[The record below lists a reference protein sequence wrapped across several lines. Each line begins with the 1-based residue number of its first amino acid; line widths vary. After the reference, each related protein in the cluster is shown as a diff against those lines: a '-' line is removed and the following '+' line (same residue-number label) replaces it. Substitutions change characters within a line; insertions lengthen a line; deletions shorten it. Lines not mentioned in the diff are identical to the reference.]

1 MIARIST
8 VSFQGVDVLDIDVQV
23 QITNG
28 LPAFHIVG
36 LPDKMVGES
45 RERIRGALHAIGL
58 SLPPQRITVNLAPAR
73 VQKEGSH
80 YDLPIAMALLSAMS
94 AIDAEDIENKYAVGE
109 LSLDA
114 SINSVPGVL
123 PAAIQ
128 ALNKNKQLVCPASC
142 GSEAAW
148 VEGLE
153 VIAVPNLL
161 SLMNH
166 FKGTQVLSQPEPKAI
181 KRENH
186 GLDFSDVKGQSTAKR
201 VMEIAAA
208 GGHNV
213 MMIGPPGAG
222 KSMLAARLPT
232 ILPDMTAKE
241 SLDISMV
248 YSVAGKLIEGGLLT
262 ERPFREPHH
271 SASLP
276 SLVGGGMHA
285 KPGEISLAHNG
296 VLFLDEL
303 PEFSRATLES
313 LRQPIETGK
322 SVVSRAHGHFT
333 YPANFQLIAAMN
345 PCRCGYM
352 GDPDR
357 SCSRAPRCGQDYQSK
372 ISGPLLDRF
381 DLFIELAALSPI
393 EISNQQAGESSAAI
407 QNRVMA
413 ARQQQMARNPK
424 KIRNSDLAA
433 KDLDTILTLE
443 KAAQDIMIKAVEKL
457 KLSARSY
464 HRLLKVAQTIADLD
478 GQKSIHQQHVSE
490 ALSYRLLR
498 YV

>member
-1 MIARIST
+1 MTARIST
-8 VSFQGVDVLDIDVQV
+8 VAFQGVEVLDIDVQV
-23 QITNG
+23 QVTGG
-28 LPAFHIVG
+28 LPAIHIVG
-36 LPDKMVGES
+36 LPDKTVAES

-58 SLPPQRITVNLAPAR
+58 PLPPQRITINLAPAR

-80 YDLPIAMALLSAMS
+80 YDLPIAMALLGAMS
-94 AIDAEDIENKYAVGE
+94 LIEERDLINKYAVGE
-109 LSLDA
+109 LSLDGT
-114 SINSVPGVL
+114 INSVPGVL
-123 PAAIQ
+123 PAAMQ
-128 ALNKNKQLVCPASC
+128 ALNSGKQLVCPASC

-148 VEGLE
+148 VDGLE
-153 VIAVPNLL
+153 VIAAPHLL
-161 SLMNH
+161 SLLNH
-166 FKGTQVLSQPEPKAI
+166 LKGTQVLSQPEPKAVQ
-181 KRENH
+181 KKDHN
-186 GLDFSDVKGQSTAKR
+186 LDFSDVKGQATAKR

-232 ILPDMTAKE
+232 ILPDMAAQE

-248 YSVAGKLIEGGLLT
+248 YSVAGKLTKGGLIQ

-285 KPGEISLAHNG
+285 KPGEISLAHHG

-303 PEFSRATLES
+303 PEFSRSTLES

-322 SVVSRAHGHFT
+322 SVVSRANGHYT
-333 YPANFQLIAAMN
+333 YPANFQLVAAMN

-381 DLFIELAALSPI
+381 DLFIELPALSPT
-393 EISNQQAGESSAAI
+393 EISNQQAGESSSEI
-407 QNRVMA
+407 QKRVVA
-413 ARQQQMARNPK
+413 ARRKQIGRNPEK
-424 KIRNSDLAA
+424 VKNSDLTA
-433 KDLDTILTLE
+433 KNLDTVLTVEPDAQEILNT
-443 KAAQDIMIKAVEKL
+443 AVDKL
-457 KLSARSY
+457 KLSARAY
-464 HRLLKVAQTIADLD
+464 HRILKVSQTIADLD
-478 GQKSIHQQHVSE
+478 QKSTIQKPHICE

>member
-1 MIARIST
+1 MTARIST
-8 VSFQGVDVLDIDVQV
+8 VAFQGVEVLDIDVQV
-23 QITNG
+23 QVTNG
-28 LPAFHIVG
+28 LPAFNIVG
-36 LPDKMVGES
+36 LPDKTVAES

-58 SLPPQRITVNLAPAR
+58 PMPPQRITVNLAPAR
-73 VQKEGSH
+73 VQKEGGH
-80 YDLPIAMALLSAMS
+80 YDLPIALALLSAMS
-94 AIDAEDIENKYAVGE
+94 LIDEEDSSSKYAMGE
-109 LSLDA
+109 LSLDGT
-114 SINSVPGVL
+114 INSVPGVL
-123 PAAIQ
+123 PAAMQ
-128 ALNKNKQLVCPASC
+128 AFNQKKQLICPASC
-142 GSEAAW
+142 GNEAAW

-153 VIAVPNLL
+153 IIAAPHLL
-161 SLMNH
+161 SLLIH
-166 FKGTQVLSQPEPKAI
+166 LKGTQVLSQPEPKAI
-181 KRENH
+181 QSENH
-186 GLDFSDVKGQSTAKR
+186 ATDFSDVKGQTTAKR

-232 ILPDMTAKE
+232 ILPDMNAQE
-241 SLDISMV
+241 SLDISMI
-248 YSVAGKLIEGGLLT
+248 YSVAGKLKAGGLLK

-276 SLVGGGMHA
+276 SLVGGGIYA
-285 KPGEISLAHNG
+285 KPGEISLAHHG

-322 SVVSRAHGHFT
+322 SVVSRANGHYT

-357 SCSRAPRCGQDYQSK
+357 ACSRAPRCGQEYQSK

-381 DLFIELAALSPI
+381 DLFIELAALSPT
-393 EISNQQAGESSAAI
+393 EISKKKGGESSFSI
-407 QNRVMA
+407 QQRVIA
-413 ARQQQMARNPK
+413 ARQKQMLRNPN
-424 KIRNSDLAA
+424 KIKNADLSA
-433 KDLDTILTLE
+433 KDLDVVLSIHAE
-443 KAAQDIMIKAVEKL
+443 AQAIMNRAVDKL
-457 KLSARSY
+457 KLSARAY
-464 HRLLKVAQTIADLD
+464 HRLLKVGQTIADLD
-478 GQKSIHQQHVSE
+478 QQTIIQKHHISE

>member
-1 MIARIST
+1 MTARIST
-8 VSFQGVDVLDIDVQV
+8 VAFQGVEVLDIDVQV
-23 QITNG
+23 QITGG
-28 LPAFHIVG
+28 LPAMHIVG
-36 LPDKMVGES
+36 LPDKTVAES

-58 SLPPQRITVNLAPAR
+58 PLPPQRITINLAPAR

-80 YDLPIAMALLSAMS
+80 YDLPIAMALLGAMS
-94 AIDAEDIENKYAVGE
+94 LIDEGDMINKYAVGE
-109 LSLDA
+109 LSLDGT
-114 SINSVPGVL
+114 INAVPGVL
-123 PAAIQ
+123 PAAMQ
-128 ALNKNKQLVCPASC
+128 ALNQNKQLVCPAPC
-142 GSEAAW
+142 GPEAAW
-148 VEGLE
+148 VEGLD
-153 VIAVPNLL
+153 VIAAPDLL
-161 SLMNH
+161 SLLNH
-166 FKGTQVLSQPEPKAI
+166 LKGNQVLSQPEPKAI
-181 KRENH
+181 QKKHRS
-186 GLDFSDVKGQSTAKR
+186 LDFADVKGQAPAKR

-232 ILPDMTAKE
+232 ILPEMAAQE

-248 YSVAGKLIEGGLLT
+248 YSVAGKLINGGLLT
-262 ERPFREPHH
+262 ERPFRDPHH

-285 KPGEISLAHNG
+285 KPGEISLAHHG

-313 LRQPIETGK
+313 LRQPIETRK

-381 DLFIELAALSPI
+381 DLFVELAGLSPI
-393 EISNQQAGESSAAI
+393 EISKKTAGEPSSKI
-407 QNRVMA
+407 QERVVMA
-413 ARQQQMARNPK
+413 RKRQTARNPG
-424 KIRNSDLAA
+424 KIKNSDLSA
-433 KDLDTILTLE
+433 KNLETVLTVDSD
-443 KAAQDIMIKAVEKL
+443 AQDILNTAVDKL
-457 KLSARSY
+457 KLSARAY
-464 HRLLKVAQTIADLD
+464 HRLLKVGQTIADLD
-478 GQKSIHQQHVSE
+478 QKKSIQKHHISE